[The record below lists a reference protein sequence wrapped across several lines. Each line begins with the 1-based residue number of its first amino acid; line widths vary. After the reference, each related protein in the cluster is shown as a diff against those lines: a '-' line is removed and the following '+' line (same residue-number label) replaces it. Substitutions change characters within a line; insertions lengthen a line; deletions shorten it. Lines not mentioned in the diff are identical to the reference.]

1 MSKHS
6 KAITK
11 DEDECNIEYLISY
24 PVTKKLCMIHKDI
37 FALTIYIENCLTL
50 TQKQIT
56 ELNRVL
62 SNCYPSA
69 LCVLTKYKDNLFL
82 SLSRRSIIDLDE
94 YMPTITLQGR
104 SWQDQCLQIINLQQ
118 NYRWETTHI
127 YNSHM

>member
-1 MSKHS
+1 MRKQS

-11 DEDECNIEYLISY
+11 EENLINIEYLISY

-50 TQKQIT
+50 TQTQIT
-56 ELNRVL
+56 QLNQVF
-62 SNCYPSA
+62 SNCYLDA
-69 LCVLTKYKDNLFL
+69 LCVLTKYKELLFL

-94 YMPTITLQGR
+94 FMPEITIQGR
-104 SWQDQCLQIINLQQ
+104 SWQDQCLQIINLNQ

-127 YNSHM
+127 YNSHV